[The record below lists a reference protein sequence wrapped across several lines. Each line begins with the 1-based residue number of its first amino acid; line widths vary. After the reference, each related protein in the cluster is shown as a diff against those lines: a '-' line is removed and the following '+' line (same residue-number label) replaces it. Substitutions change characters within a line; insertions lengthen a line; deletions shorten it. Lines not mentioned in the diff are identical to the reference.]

1 MENVAHNYKE
11 MGGGMDALD
20 DDIQV
25 AIRIS
30 LEEENQRRL
39 LEQERLAAAQGGH
52 GAGQPAPGPEPMAA
66 EGKTQPTE

>member
-1 MENVAHNYKE
+1 
-11 MGGGMDALD
+11 MDALD

-39 LEQERLAAAQGGH
+39 LEQQRLAEQTG
-52 GAGQPAPGPEPMAA
+52 GAGQPGQGGQPMVIEQRPQPA
-66 EGKTQPTE
+66 EYSFFT